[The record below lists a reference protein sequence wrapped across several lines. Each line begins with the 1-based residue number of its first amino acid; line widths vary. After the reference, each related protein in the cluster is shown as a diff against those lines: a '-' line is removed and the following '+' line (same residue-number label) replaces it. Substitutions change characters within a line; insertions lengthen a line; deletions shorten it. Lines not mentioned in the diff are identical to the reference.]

1 MLWSLIFQESFS
13 NSTKTCS
20 QSKFHICTAQVFS
33 HSIMICFIY
42 WPHSMVMMVINAKT
56 CSHVQHRGSHF
67 CKYLQ
72 GGGAKWKSSRKKVA
86 ACAKNLLQK
95 LFEFAPFI
103 NCMIWKCSVLKANYG
118 YLSVNWENRSL
129 KMGVRSHYSSNV
141 EEEENISIQI
151 IRLSDHMSDY
161 QIICQIIRSDFYRI
175 IPFFKHFQIL
185 TFMYFRCGPQRK
197 MRKCI
202 TQFTFE

>member
-1 MLWSLIFQESFS
+1 MR
-13 NSTKTCS
+13 
-20 QSKFHICTAQVFS
+20 
-33 HSIMICFIY
+33 
-42 WPHSMVMMVINAKT
+42 MMVINAKT

-129 KMGVRSHYSSNV
+129 KMGVRSDYSSNI
-141 EEEENISIQI
+141 EEEENIRIQI

-161 QIICQIIRSDFYRI
+161 QITFQIIRSDFIGLSPSSNIFRLWLLCTSGADSRGRWGNVSHYSLLNKDTLWTRI
-175 IPFFKHFQIL
+175 HLKRIMKLIS
-185 TFMYFRCGPQRK
+185 
-197 MRKCI
+197 
-202 TQFTFE
+202 E